1 MFFVIFYV
9 TKLYFI
15 MKSILDREQL
25 KELIQEIYDDY
36 DFADF
41 NLHFVDEVEPHK
53 VYEIKNNRIFNNL
66 KQTTLI
72 TVNSKVSNREINGL
86 SLYGIDAT
94 VHLIRKMVEETANK
108 ILIDIYKVNSQDWFY
123 NKREPVKIELSI
135 TNLCLYEEK
144 TENDITY
151 SLRFE
156 IA

>member
-1 MFFVIFYV
+1 
-9 TKLYFI
+9 

-25 KELIQEIYDDY
+25 KELIKEIYDDY

-72 TVNSKVSNREINGL
+72 AVNTKVTNREVNEL
-86 SLYGIDAT
+86 SLYGIDAKF
-94 VHLIRKMVEETANK
+94 HLIRKMVEETANK

-123 NKREPVKIELSI
+123 NKREPVEIELSI

>member
-1 MFFVIFYV
+1 
-9 TKLYFI
+9 
-15 MKSILDREQL
+15 MKSILDKDQL
-25 KELIQEIYDDY
+25 KELIQAIYDDY

-72 TVNSKVSNREINGL
+72 AVNTKVTNREVNEL
-86 SLYGIDAT
+86 LLYGIDAKF
-94 VHLIRKMVEETANK
+94 HLIRKMVEETANK

-135 TNLCLYEEK
+135 INLCLYEEK